1 LEFLPD
7 ECGHTLIVDRLQG
20 GRACQ
25 AIFRHPKNDGFTAK
39 RIIFLEPRLRFLGQ
53 RFELLDLFLVR
64 SLSLM
69 RMKTSLN
76 ASRSPLQDR

>member
-1 LEFLPD
+1 MMVLP
-7 ECGHTLIVDRLQG
+7 Q
-20 GRACQ
+20 
-25 AIFRHPKNDGFTAK
+25 K